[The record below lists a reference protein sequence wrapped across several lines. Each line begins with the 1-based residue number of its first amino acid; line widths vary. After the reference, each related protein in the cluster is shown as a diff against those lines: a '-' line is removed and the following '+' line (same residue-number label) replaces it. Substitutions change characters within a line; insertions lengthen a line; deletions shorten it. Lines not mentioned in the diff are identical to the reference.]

1 MAAGVA
7 SLAASSKL
15 QVISTGDSALEL
27 RLAGEW
33 VVGEPIP
40 PVDEL
45 LTQLASGPA
54 PRRID
59 FDASRLGRWDSL
71 LLTFLVKLIDYC
83 AEHAVEANREGL
95 PQGVQ
100 GLLALAYAV
109 PERQGARRESQPV
122 GWLTRI
128 GHQAL
133 DASREVIN
141 LITFVGEACQGLW
154 AFLLGRA
161 RYRRSDLALLIEE
174 CGAKALPIV
183 TLISLLVGLILAFV
197 GAMQLK
203 MFGAQIYIADLV
215 GIGMAREMGA
225 MMTGIIMAGRTGAA
239 FAAQLGTMQ
248 VNSEIDAFKT
258 LGVSPVEFLVL
269 PRMLALILDDA
280 ALVPVRRCG
289 RDARRG
295 AGLDRPLRH
304 LPHGVYTRDTSGLG
318 LHRFRRGPRQGR
330 GVRRHRRHRRLHA
343 RHAMR
348 AQLLGR
354 RPRRDLRG
362 GDRDRLHRRLRRPHD
377 DHHDRPGYLM
387 MASAHITVIN
397 LTMAYGDFVIQRDL
411 RFTIARGD
419 IFIIMGGSGCGKSTL
434 LQASDRT
441 QSPGTR

>member
-40 PVDEL
+40 PVDDL
-45 LTQLASGPA
+45 LTRLASGPA
-54 PRRID
+54 PLRID

-71 LLTFLVKLIDYC
+71 LLTFLVKIIDYC

-109 PERQGARRESQPV
+109 PERQGARRESQRV

-128 GHQAL
+128 GRQAL
-133 DASREVIN
+133 DGSREVIN

-161 RYRRSDLALLIEE
+161 RYRRSDLVLLIEE

-258 LGVSPVEFLVL
+258 LGVSPMEFLVL
-269 PRMLALILDDA
+269 PRMLALIFMMPLLCLYADVVGMLGGALVSIGLFGICPMEYIQETQA
-280 ALVPVRRCG
+280 ALDFTDFAVGLVKASVFGVIVAIAGCMRGMQCG
-289 RDARRG
+289 RSSSAVGLAATSAVVTGIVFIVVSDALMTIITTV
-295 AGLDRPLRH
+295 LD
-304 LPHGVYTRDTSGLG
+304 
-318 LHRFRRGPRQGR
+318 
-330 GVRRHRRHRRLHA
+330 
-343 RHAMR
+343 
-348 AQLLGR
+348 
-354 RPRRDLRG
+354 
-362 GDRDRLHRRLRRPHD
+362 
-377 DHHDRPGYLM
+377 
-387 MASAHITVIN
+387 I
-397 LTMAYGDFVIQRDL
+397 
-411 RFTIARGD
+411 
-419 IFIIMGGSGCGKSTL
+419 
-434 LQASDRT
+434 
-441 QSPGTR
+441 